1 MNNDFFSSKPQQISK
16 SAFDIAKKI
25 FGDLA
30 LIKVIVVGENKLS
43 NSILQ
48 YLHHNG
54 VNKYIVLKEQK
65 EKKLFLKN
73 IKDFLKEYDI
83 LITSFKSD
91 KILIKK
97 EEIFGCLKNRKHKP
111 IFLIDTNIPGNIDT
125 DISKIDNCFLFD
137 LNDLEQFH
145 NDRLTKLKSEP
156 LTNNDFED
164 ILDRI
169 IPDLSRELGLNIEKN
184 YLFQKKIKF
193 FLKRNSNVHEKIGI
207 LNFFKFLIKK

>member
-1 MNNDFFSSKPQQISK
+1 MNEDFFSSKPQQISK
-16 SAFDIAKKI
+16 SAFEIAKKI
-25 FGDLA
+25 FGDLTLVKA
-30 LIKVIVVGENKLS
+30 IVVGENNLS

-54 VNKYIVLKEQK
+54 INKYIFLKEQK
-65 EKKLFLKN
+65 EKKLFLRN
-73 IKDFLKEYDI
+73 IKDFLTEYDI

-91 KILIKK
+91 KILIKR
-97 EEIFGCLKNRKHKP
+97 EEIIRCIKNRKHKP

-137 LNDLEQFH
+137 LNDLEQFY

-169 IPDLSRELGLNIEKN
+169 IPDISRELSLDIEKN
-184 YLFQKKIKF
+184 YFLQEKIKF

>member
-25 FGDLA
+25 FGDLN
-30 LIKVIVVGENKLS
+30 LVKVIVVGDNKLS
-43 NSILQ
+43 NSILH
-48 YLHHNG
+48 YLKHNG
-54 VNKYIVLKEQK
+54 INKHIFLKEQK

-73 IKDFLKEYDI
+73 IKDFLTEYDI

-91 KILIKK
+91 KILVKK
-97 EEIFGCLKNRKHKP
+97 EEIIGCLKNRKHKP

-137 LNDLEQFH
+137 LNDLEQFY

-164 ILDRI
+164 VLDRL
-169 IPDLSRELGLNIEKN
+169 IPEISRELDLNIEKN
-184 YLFQKKIKF
+184 YFLQKKIKF
-193 FLKRNSNVHEKIGI
+193 FLKRNSNLHEKIGI

>member
-1 MNNDFFSSKPQQISK
+1 MNDDFFSSKPQQISK
-16 SAFDIAKKI
+16 SAYDIAKKI

-30 LIKVIVVGENKLS
+30 IVKLIVVGENKLS

-48 YLHHNG
+48 FLCHNG
-54 VNKYIVLKEQK
+54 ISNSIVLKEQK

-73 IKDFLKEYDI
+73 IRDFLTEYDI

-91 KILIKK
+91 KVLIRK
-97 EEIFGCLKNRKHKP
+97 EEILRCLKKRKHKP

-137 LNDLEQFH
+137 LNDLEQFY
-145 NDRLTKLKSEP
+145 NDKLTKLKSEP

-169 IPDLSRELGLNIEKN
+169 IPEISRELSLDIEKN
-184 YLFQKKIKF
+184 YFLQKKIKF

>member
-25 FGDLA
+25 FGDLN
-30 LIKVIVVGENKLS
+30 LVKVIVVGDNKLS
-43 NSILQ
+43 NSILH
-48 YLHHNG
+48 YLKHNG
-54 VNKYIVLKEQK
+54 INKHIFLKEQK

-73 IKDFLKEYDI
+73 IKDFLTEYDI

-91 KILIKK
+91 KILVKK
-97 EEIFGCLKNRKHKP
+97 EEIIGYLKNRKHKP

-137 LNDLEQFH
+137 LNDLEQFY

-164 ILDRI
+164 VLDRL
-169 IPDLSRELGLNIEKN
+169 IPEISRELDLNIEKN
-184 YLFQKKIKF
+184 YFLQKKIKF
-193 FLKRNSNVHEKIGI
+193 FLKRNSNLHEKIGI

>member
-30 LIKVIVVGENKLS
+30 IVKVIVVGDNKLS

-48 YLHHNG
+48 YLQHNG
-54 VNKYIVLKEQK
+54 IKKYIFLREQK

-73 IKDFLKEYDI
+73 IKDFLNEYDI

-97 EEIFGCLKNRKHKP
+97 EEINKGLKNRKHKP

-137 LNDLEQFH
+137 LNDLEQFY
-145 NDRLTKLKSEP
+145 NDRVTKLKSEP

-164 ILDRI
+164 DLDRI
-169 IPDLSRELGLNIEKN
+169 IPELSRELGLNIEKN
-184 YLFQKKIKF
+184 YFLQKKIKF
-193 FLKRNSNVHEKIGI
+193 FLKRNSNLHEKIGI

>member
-25 FGDLA
+25 FGDLN
-30 LIKVIVVGENKLS
+30 LVKVIVVGDNKLS
-43 NSILQ
+43 NSILH
-48 YLHHNG
+48 YLKHNG
-54 VNKYIVLKEQK
+54 INKHIFLKEQK

-73 IKDFLKEYDI
+73 IKDFLTEYDI

-91 KILIKK
+91 KILVKK
-97 EEIFGCLKNRKHKP
+97 EEIIGCLKNRKHKP

-137 LNDLEQFH
+137 LNDLEQFY

-184 YLFQKKIKF
+184 YLFQKKLKF

>member
-1 MNNDFFSSKPQQISK
+1 M
-16 SAFDIAKKI
+16 
-25 FGDLA
+25 
-30 LIKVIVVGENKLS
+30 
-43 NSILQ
+43 
-48 YLHHNG
+48 
-54 VNKYIVLKEQK
+54 
-65 EKKLFLKN
+65 
-73 IKDFLKEYDI
+73 
-83 LITSFKSD
+83 
-91 KILIKK
+91 
-97 EEIFGCLKNRKHKP
+97 
-111 IFLIDTNIPGNIDT
+111 
-125 DISKIDNCFLFD
+125 
-137 LNDLEQFH
+137 NDLEQFY